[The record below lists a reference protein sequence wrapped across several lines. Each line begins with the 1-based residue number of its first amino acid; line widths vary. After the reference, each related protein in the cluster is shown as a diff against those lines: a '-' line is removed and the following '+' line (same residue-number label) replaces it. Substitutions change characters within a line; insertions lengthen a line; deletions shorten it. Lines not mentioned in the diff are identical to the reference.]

1 MKSLRHLAF
10 IPVVLATLPFAQPA
24 AAKCAARAVA
34 NADGRTRTI
43 LAVVPDQGSKDLE
56 VAGYAD
62 ASCGN
67 LDKKAYLERVCNPKT
82 WGNSGVQRQF
92 AIQAGISPAQLCSAA
107 RSEAGLPDLTS
118 DEKAQHFLP
127 PGHRRSATAASGR
140 GTPPGSAAQG
150 SMAGPPGSVSAG
162 VGQRGGQ

>member
-10 IPVVLATLPFAQPA
+10 IPVILAALPLAQPA
-24 AAKCAARAVA
+24 AAKCAARAVT
-34 NADGRTRTI
+34 NADGTTGTI

-56 VAGYAD
+56 AVGYTD
-62 ASCGN
+62 TSCGN
-67 LDKKAYLERVCNPKT
+67 LDKKAYLERICNPKT

-127 PGHRRSATAASGR
+127 PGHRQPATAVAGR

-150 SMAGPPGSVSAG
+150 SMAGPPGSVSIG
-162 VGQRGGQ
+162 VGQSGGQ

>member
-10 IPVVLATLPFAQPA
+10 IPVVLATLPFARPA
-24 AAKCAARAVA
+24 SAKCAARTVM
-34 NADGRTRTI
+34 NVDGTTGNI

-56 VAGYAD
+56 AAGYTD

-67 LDKKAYLERVCNPKT
+67 LDKKAYIERVCNPKT

-92 AIQAGISPAQLCSAA
+92 AVQAGISSAQLCSAA
-107 RSEAGLPDLTS
+107 RSEAGLPDLS
-118 DEKAQHFLP
+118 PDEKAQHFLP
-127 PGHRRSATAASGR
+127 PGHRQLAIAASGR
-140 GTPPGSAAQG
+140 GTPPGSAARG
-150 SMAGPPGSVSAG
+150 SMAGPPGSVSVG